1 MDSNNNEETSVD
13 TETDNNAW
21 QLVVPSKDDIDTL
34 TSLFEEYKDIDLE
47 EAQETL
53 ENAFEDAQRE
63 YNEVVDQANNKLEEI
78 RELIEESDWGKSLIN
93 YEDQHD
99 VCTSKYAFGQCN
111 PTLHKLLQGLT
122 GIDDFL
128 YDHNRNDNDIEF
140 YDDGSS
146 NNYDDLGSV
155 IEDLEALEKFDE
167 VDETLDQ
174 DTRDWGD
181 NMNIFE
187 VHEQLSSVPIER
199 AKALITHVISKTT
212 YDTHK
217 DWRYLIKELAHHFGV
232 PTELTDNNCLFNE
245 VKVVNVGN

>member
-1 MDSNNNEETSVD
+1 MDNTNNESTSVD
-13 TETDNNAW
+13 TEKDNNAW
-21 QLVVPSKDDIDTL
+21 QLVVPSRDSIDTL

-47 EAQETL
+47 EAKETF

-63 YNEVVDQANNKLEEI
+63 YNEVVEEANDKLREI
-78 RELIEESDWGKSLIN
+78 RKLIEESDWGKSLVS
-93 YEDQHD
+93 YENEMNEKNQ
-99 VCTSKYAFGQCN
+99 
-111 PTLHKLLQGLT
+111 PLHQLLYGLT
-122 GIDDFL
+122 GIHDFL
-128 YDHNRNDNDIEF
+128 YDVGRHDECLEF
-140 YDDGSS
+140 YSNGSEDNSDGI
-146 NNYDDLGSV
+146 NSV
-155 IEDLEALEKFDE
+155 IEDLEELEKFDE